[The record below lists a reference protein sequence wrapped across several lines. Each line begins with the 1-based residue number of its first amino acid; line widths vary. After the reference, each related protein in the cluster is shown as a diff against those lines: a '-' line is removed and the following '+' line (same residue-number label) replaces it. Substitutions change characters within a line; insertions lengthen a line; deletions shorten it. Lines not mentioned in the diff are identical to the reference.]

1 MSSGINFGGLSSG
14 LDTEGIIT
22 RLVALQKQPIQR
34 IQRQQQALLRQ
45 ADVTASLKTQISNV
59 AQSANSL
66 LTADAFSAV
75 SPSVSDTAVASIAM
89 SGVGQAGSY
98 NLSVSRLATAQKLS
112 STPQTSASAALG
124 QTAQFTLNGRLVS
137 VDGTDSLTSIARKI
151 NDLAAGATA
160 SVIDGGT
167 GNAYLTVTSNNS
179 GINGK
184 PQLADLTGNFLQ
196 SVGMVNGATSIRV
209 PITNGAAGV
218 NFTNTTSSI
227 GSALGVTGLTNQTV
241 QVNGVNVTL
250 NLQTDTLQG
259 VADKINA
266 ASTGATAS
274 VVAVTEGANTKYR
287 LEIKNPSS
295 TPTFVDAG
303 NTLATLGIVQRAP
316 GNQLVAA
323 QDASYTLD
331 GVTLTSSNNTIE
343 GVIPGAK
350 LTLLKADL
358 TTPPT
363 TTITIKNDVD
373 TVANRIKAF
382 TDSYNAAVSFIDDNS
397 KFDGETYET
406 GPLFGDPIARQ
417 FVSTMNGLVL
427 SNIPGLTGQFRNLTD
442 VGINIDGGG
451 KLEIDSTKLN
461 NAITTD
467 PESVRKLFQNFGA
480 PSSSTVTYISGT
492 SNTQP
497 SSPSSYAINIT
508 QVPTKTRWIAAT
520 AKTSNNTSSEVLTFG
535 GNLLGSQSYNLTV
548 DVGSNLQSIID
559 KINNDVKLKDL
570 VTASNN
576 SGRLQVDAKK
586 FGANGQF
593 TLVSNQSPLGSNSGV
608 GFSAGT
614 LTNGLDVMGTINGET
629 TTGVG
634 LFLTGNQTNGK
645 ANGLQVQ
652 FNGTSTGS
660 AGTITFTRGMSGIVN
675 STLNTFTD
683 IANGLTVTAE
693 KAFRDQSEALNK
705 EIEAINKRAS
715 DTTTELRAKFAN
727 MEERISRIQQQGQ
740 RISQLNGQQASR

>member
-1 MSSGINFGGLSSG
+1 MSSGINFGGLASG

-22 RLVALQKQPIQR
+22 RLVAIQKQPIQR
-34 IQRQQQALLRQ
+34 IQRQQQTLLRQ
-45 ADVTASLKTQISNV
+45 ADVAASLKGQISNV
-59 AQSANSL
+59 AQAANSL

-75 SPSVSDTAVASIAM
+75 TPSVSETSVASIAM

-112 STPQTSASAALG
+112 SAPQTSASAALG
-124 QTAQFTLNGRLVS
+124 QTGQFTLNGRLVS
-137 VDGTDSLTSIARKI
+137 VDGTDSLSSLARKI

-167 GNAYLTVTSNNS
+167 GNAFLTITSNNT

-196 SVGMVNGATSIRV
+196 STGMLTGTTSVRV

-218 NFTNTTSSI
+218 NFANTTTAI
-227 GSALGVTGLTNQTV
+227 GSTLGVSGLTAQTV
-241 QVNGVNVTL
+241 QVNGVNVSL
-250 NLQTDTLQG
+250 DLQNDSLQG

-266 ASTGATAS
+266 AATGASAS
-274 VVAVTEGANTKYR
+274 VVAVTEGANTRYR

-295 TPTFVDAG
+295 TPNFVDAG

-323 QDASYTLD
+323 QDASYNLD
-331 GVTLTSSNNTIE
+331 GVNLTASSNTIE
-343 GVIPGAK
+343 GVIPGGK

-363 TTITIKNDVD
+363 TTITIKNDTD
-373 TVANRIKAF
+373 TVANRIKSF
-382 TDSYNAAVSFIDDNS
+382 TDSYNAAVGFIDDNS

-406 GPLFGDPIARQ
+406 GPLFGDPTARQ
-417 FVSTMNGLVL
+417 FVSTMNSLVL
-427 SNIPGLTGQFRNLTD
+427 SNIPGLTGQFKNMTD
-442 VGINIDGGG
+442 IGINIDGSG
-451 KLEIDSTKLN
+451 KLEIDNTKLT
-461 NAITTD
+461 NAITSD
-467 PESVRKLFQNFGA
+467 PESVRKIFQNFGA

-492 SNTQP
+492 SSTQP
-497 SSPSSYAINIT
+497 SSPSNYAINIT
-508 QVPTKTRWIAAT
+508 QVATKTRWVAGT
-520 AKTSNNTSSEVLTFG
+520 AKTSNNTSSEILTFA
-535 GNLLGSQSYNLTV
+535 GNLMGGSPYNLTV

-570 VTASNN
+570 VTASNS
-576 SGRLQVDAKK
+576 SGRLMIDSKK
-586 FGANGQF
+586 FGGNGQF
-593 TLVSNQSPLGSNSGV
+593 TIVSNQSPLASNSGV
-608 GFSAGT
+608 GFSGT

-629 TTGVG
+629 ATGVG
-634 LFLTGNQTNGK
+634 QFLTGSQANGK
-645 ANGLQVQ
+645 ANGLQIQ
-652 FNGTSTGS
+652 YNGTTTGS

-675 STLNTFTD
+675 SALNVFTD
-683 IANGLTVTAE
+683 IANGLSVTTE
-693 KAFRDQSEALNK
+693 KAFRDQSELLNK
-705 EIEAINKRAS
+705 EIEAINKRS
-715 DTTTELRAKFAN
+715 NEMTTELRAKFAN